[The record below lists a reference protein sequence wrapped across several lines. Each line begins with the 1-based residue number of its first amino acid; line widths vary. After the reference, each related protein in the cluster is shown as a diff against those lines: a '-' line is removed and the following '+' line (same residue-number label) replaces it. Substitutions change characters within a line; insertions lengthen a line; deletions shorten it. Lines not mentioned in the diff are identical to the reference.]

1 MAGAFL
7 LGEAGGIEPELMLLS
22 EAAEHHPVSAPLVN
36 QIGLSPTVL
45 ATGHLGFERGV
56 EEGCVFQHGAG
67 AIEEAIGNRSQGAA
81 MAMTPGAQGGVLG
94 FAVRV
99 MLNSNARPMVRG

>member
-1 MAGAFL
+1 
-7 LGEAGGIEPELMLLS
+7 
-22 EAAEHHPVSAPLVN
+22 
-36 QIGLSPTVL
+36 
-45 ATGHLGFERGV
+45 
-56 EEGCVFQHGAG
+56 
-67 AIEEAIGNRSQGAA
+67 